1 MVKYFMQEYI
11 NSTEH
16 LMNLT
21 LEITTACNL
30 KCCHCYIGNRR
41 RTIETHQI
49 YESAVL
55 RVVDEAY
62 HLGAVTI
69 TITGG
74 EPMTHPRFLSI
85 IKAIKEKGFIVFLKT
100 NGTLINSDN
109 IQYIQ
114 KYVDNVTL
122 SRYGC
127 CSDTYDTVTGV
138 SKSYEKYCSAIDLL
152 KKYKIP
158 FKENAILLKENE
170 RELESFMQS
179 GCKVE
184 KYISSNVDYPYAEKH
199 RPSDAALFKYYTN
212 YIKNEHFKPSSLFDE
227 STINRPICSCGTRSL
242 VVTASGNIVPCTN
255 FNYILGSIYEDDLES
270 IWKSHQLKALRECL
284 YTYEFKM
291 CSKCPKS
298 AYLLSMAPCNN
309 YFETGLIN
317 NVSKEMCRH
326 CRIVEAAYHEYTV
339 KCM

>member
-1 MVKYFMQEYI
+1 
-11 NSTEH
+11 
-16 LMNLT
+16 
-21 LEITTACNL
+21 
-30 KCCHCYIGNRR
+30 
-41 RTIETHQI
+41 
-49 YESAVL
+49 
-55 RVVDEAY
+55 
-62 HLGAVTI
+62 
-69 TITGG
+69 
-74 EPMTHPRFLSI
+74 MTHPRFLSI

-127 CSDTYDTVTGV
+127 CSDTYDSVTGV

-212 YIKNEHFKPSSLFDE
+212 YIKNEHFKPSYFLTNLLLIDLFAVVALDHLLSRLLGILFRALI
-227 STINRPICSCGTRSL
+227 STI
-242 VVTASGNIVPCTN
+242 
-255 FNYILGSIYEDDLES
+255 Y
-270 IWKSHQLKALRECL
+270 
-284 YTYEFKM
+284 
-291 CSKCPKS
+291 
-298 AYLLSMAPCNN
+298 
-309 YFETGLIN
+309 
-317 NVSKEMCRH
+317 
-326 CRIVEAAYHEYTV
+326 
-339 KCM
+339 